1 MIVIED
7 NVFSSV
13 YMCKNNTEM
22 SAMSRLLRTH
32 RKMSRAHKKM
42 LIICG
47 YLKEI
52 HDGSA
57 PRDIELAILKFYDT
71 KLDSTILNET
81 EIHYMYQ
88 HILPDI
94 KDSDDFKLLLRASDD
109 GFDSKTFHTLC
120 DHKSPILTIVM
131 SEEGDVFG
139 GYSKLQWTQADK
151 WKADR
156 QEKESFIFVLRA
168 SNENKISQ
176 GVQAELPSV
185 PFKWF
190 VRNKYRG
197 RALYD
202 YHDGFGYG
210 LDLIIGWD
218 SDVKTGRAKQRLG
231 HSYGPW
237 NNYKSTM
244 HFNHLTDYE
253 LWHIVSPENSVK
265 QQQMQPR

>member
-1 MIVIED
+1 
-7 NVFSSV
+7 
-13 YMCKNNTEM
+13 M
-22 SAMSRLLRTH
+22 STTH
-32 RKMSRAHKKM
+32 RKM
-42 LIICG
+42 LVVCG

-52 HDGSA
+52 HNGNV

-71 KLDSTILNET
+71 KLDSIILNET

-94 KDSDDFKLLLRASDD
+94 KDTDDFKLLLRASDD

-120 DHKSPILTIVM
+120 DHKSPILTIAM

-139 GYSKLQWTQADK
+139 GYSQLQWTQADQ
-151 WKADR
+151 WKADHK
-156 QEKESFIFVLRA
+156 EKESFIFVLRA
-168 SNENKISQ
+168 SKQNKIMQ
-176 GVQAELPSV
+176 TKQQSV

-190 VRNKYRG
+190 VRNKYLG
-197 RALYD
+197 RALYG

-210 LDLIIGWD
+210 LDLFIGWD
-218 SDVKTGRAKQRLG
+218 SDVKKGRANQRLG

-253 LWHIVSPENSVK
+253 PW
-265 QQQMQPR
+265 